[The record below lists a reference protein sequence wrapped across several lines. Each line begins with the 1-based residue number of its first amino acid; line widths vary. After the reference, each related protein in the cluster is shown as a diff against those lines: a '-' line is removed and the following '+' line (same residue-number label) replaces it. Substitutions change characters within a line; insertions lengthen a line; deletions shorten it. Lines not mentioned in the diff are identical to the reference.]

1 MGDLETFDGYM
12 ISSHFK
18 PKSLGERD
26 VEIALEACGV
36 CGSDIHTLTGSW
48 EQAKLPVC
56 VVGKVV
62 RISPQPTQINTS
74 EDGHK
79 EAVEKVYNGKARY
92 GVTSVGCYNLPLDW

>member
-12 ISSHFK
+12 ISSHVSWSDFQKQEFK

-56 VVGKVV
+56 VGHE
-62 RISPQPTQINTS
+62 RS